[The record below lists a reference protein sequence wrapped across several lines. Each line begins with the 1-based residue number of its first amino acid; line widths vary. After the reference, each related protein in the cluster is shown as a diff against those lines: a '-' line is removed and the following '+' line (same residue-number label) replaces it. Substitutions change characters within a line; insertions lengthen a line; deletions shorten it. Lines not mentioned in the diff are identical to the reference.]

1 MQDSYFF
8 CAMDSMETRT
18 LQEWLRNAQVELQNA
33 KGSKR
38 TLLLEGIRCSA
49 YVLLA
54 RFREWKQTLGV

>member
-8 CAMDSMETRT
+8 AVMDKMETAT
-18 LQEWLRNAQVELQNA
+18 LQEWLRNAQVELPNA

-38 TLLLEGIRCSA
+38 TLFLEGIRCSA
-49 YVLLA
+49 YVLLT